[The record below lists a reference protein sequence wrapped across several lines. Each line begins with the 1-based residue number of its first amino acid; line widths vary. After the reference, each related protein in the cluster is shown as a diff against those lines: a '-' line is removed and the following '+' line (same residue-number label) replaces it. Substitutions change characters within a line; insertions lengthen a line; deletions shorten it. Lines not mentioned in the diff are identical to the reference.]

1 MASVFSRIIAGD
13 LPGRFVHRDEQVV
26 AFLSIAPLTP
36 GHTLVVPV
44 AEVDD
49 WTTIDPALWSHLMSV
64 AARIGI
70 AVRTAFAAPRAGLV
84 IAGFEVPH
92 AHVHVFPARGLAD
105 FDFANVRHDPPEAEL
120 DDAQRRIVAA
130 LE

>member
-1 MASVFSRIIAGD
+1 MPSVFSMIIAGE
-13 LPGRFVHRDEQVV
+13 LPGRFVHRDDRVV
-26 AFLSIAPLTP
+26 AFLSIAPLTQ

-49 WTTIDPALWSHLMSV
+49 WTTLDPALWSHLMAV
-64 AARIGI
+64 AARIGT
-70 AVRTAFAAPRAGLV
+70 AVRTAFDAPRAGLV

-92 AHVHVFPARGLAD
+92 THVHVFPAYGLAD
-105 FDFANVRHDPPEAEL
+105 FDFANARHDPPASEL
-120 DDAQRRIVAA
+120 DEARRRILAA